1 MRRAEDQ
8 EQSHE
13 EKRPLCNVN
22 FITIKL
28 WEGIA
33 TDLNGNPENEV
44 SRGKEGEN
52 FIKIVRMMS
61 MATEKSCQE
70 TKWVC

>member
-1 MRRAEDQ
+1 MR
-8 EQSHE
+8 
-13 EKRPLCNVN
+13 KRDLYVMS
-22 FITIKL
+22 ISLQTIKL
-28 WEGIA
+28 WEAIA

-44 SRGKEGEN
+44 FRGKEGEN